1 MSTTQTTM
9 SHPALITALE
19 AAATA
24 RLWHLEAARRLEAAD
39 LHVIAHAFRF
49 TAAQE
54 AEHAAML
61 RLFTG
66 AALPDVAAPALP
78 GEPND
83 LLHTALTRETACA
96 ESVFPEA
103 AREAEAAGLP
113 RIAVALQRMAE
124 TEAAHARR
132 FGQYLHALEEGD
144 LLGDS
149 KPLTWLCLPCGSLH
163 HGCAAPDRCDNC
175 GASRGHFIRSS
186 LHPFAVG

>member
-9 SHPALITALE
+9 SHPALFSALK
-19 AAATA
+19 AAETA
-24 RLWHLEAARRLEAAD
+24 RLWYLQAAGCLEAAD

-54 AEHAAML
+54 SEHAAML

-66 AALPDVAAPALP
+66 AALPDVPLHDMPGDPAA
-78 GEPND
+78 
-83 LLHTALTRETACA
+83 LLHAALTRENACA
-96 ESVFPEA
+96 ENLLPAA
-103 AREAEAAGLP
+103 AREAAEAGLP
-113 RIAVALQRMAE
+113 RIAIALQRMAE

-132 FGQYLHALEEGD
+132 FSQYLSALEEGR

-149 KPLTWLCLPCGSLH
+149 KPLTWLCLPCGSLY
-163 HGCAAPDRCDNC
+163 HGCAAPERCDSC